1 MWACGRRVAISM
13 CVCAVLTPAGASAQQ
28 AITADQILNALVP
41 KTPVSRSLSPQRTDS
56 TPNPEQSGF
65 IDTLRNRPA
74 KSLGTDERQKLA
86 GVAADKPSI
95 DLTINFDY
103 NSDKIG
109 TAAIPVVQ
117 AVGNALTSP
126 KLTGGT
132 FLVGGY
138 TDGKGADA
146 YNQDLSERR
155 AEAVKEYL
163 IEHYKIPAANLVAV
177 GYGKTHLKSPG
188 NPLAPENRRVQI
200 VNVMATAVAGK

>member
-1 MWACGRRVAISM
+1 MWACSRRVAISM
-13 CVCAVLTPAGASAQQ
+13 FVCAVLTSAGASAQQ

-41 KTPVSRSLSPQRTDS
+41 KTPVSRSLSPQRPDS

-163 IEHYKIPAANLVAV
+163 IEHYKIPATNLVAV
-177 GYGKTHLKSPG
+177 GYGKTHLKTPG